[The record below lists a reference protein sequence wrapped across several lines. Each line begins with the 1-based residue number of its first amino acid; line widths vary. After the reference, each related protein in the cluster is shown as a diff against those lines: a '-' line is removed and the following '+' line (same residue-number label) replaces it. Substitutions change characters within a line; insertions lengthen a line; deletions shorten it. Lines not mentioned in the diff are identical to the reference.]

1 MENDAEIRADVREC
15 VAACQHHQKRVCT
28 KTVWSVPA
36 CVPQNIRM
44 ERSVVHG
51 AQPNTVQE
59 IQKRGKRVMTYSE
72 MCESRMNKRRTL
84 SERVIEQQTA
94 TTLSYP
100 YPYSFRD
107 PRHAHVGGFFFF
119 FFSSSCHAIARSRS
133 PFESP
138 TSFAPAILYCTTVHA
153 GR

>member
-28 KTVWSVPA
+28 KTAWSVPA

-59 IQKRGKRVMTYSE
+59 IKRDTKKRKTCYD
-72 MCESRMNKRRTL
+72 
-84 SERVIEQQTA
+84 I
-94 TTLSYP
+94 
-100 YPYSFRD
+100 FRN
-107 PRHAHVGGFFFF
+107 V
-119 FFSSSCHAIARSRS
+119 
-133 PFESP
+133 
-138 TSFAPAILYCTTVHA
+138 
-153 GR
+153 

>member
-107 PRHAHVGGFFFF
+107 PRHAHVGGFFFSF
-119 FFSSSCHAIARSRS
+119 FRH
-133 PFESP
+133 
-138 TSFAPAILYCTTVHA
+138 PAMP
-153 GR
+153 